1 MNHPLDN
8 CLREIEWLR
17 AEWAKSKN
25 RVEAL
30 KAALRAVDHTLSVH
44 GHVDADTPLHDR
56 LRAALAPEQEIGCGK
71 SVIEPWNDG
80 KEKE

>member
-25 RVEAL
+25 RIEAL
-30 KAALRAVDHTLSVH
+30 EAALREIAHDARAELTPSWAVKI
-44 GHVDADTPLHDR
+44 A
-56 LRAALAPEQEIGCGK
+56 RAALASEQEK
-71 SVIEPWNDG
+71 
-80 KEKE
+80 

>member
-25 RVEAL
+25 RIEAL
-30 KAALRAVDHTLSVH
+30 EAALREVAS
-44 GHVDADTPLHDR
+44 GENSFFGMMEIAR
-56 LRAALAPEQEIGCGK
+56 RAALAPTI
-71 SVIEPWNDG
+71 D